1 MLCSHT
7 LIGITW
13 CATNP
18 FYLLENVDFL
28 ATSVISK
35 IPENLQLSPPELLK
49 VMQSLGRRS
58 LVETVKQNGRSHFT
72 IWPVIREYIINKTS
86 IKKRSTY
93 PD

>member
-1 MLCSHT
+1 
-7 LIGITW
+7 
-13 CATNP
+13 
-18 FYLLENVDFL
+18 
-28 ATSVISK
+28 
-35 IPENLQLSPPELLK
+35 
-49 VMQSLGRRS
+49 MQSLGRRS